1 MTTEDTASAKIA
13 TAFPDLPRGQ
23 KQVARFVMDN
33 EYFVAFAS
41 AAEVAQKASVSTA
54 TVVRFCQAL
63 GYEGY
68 PHLQTVIQQRFPR
81 FTTTVQRLEKRLT
94 SPIPESDLLAR
105 VFAADIDNIKHTMDL
120 IDHETFE
127 AAMAEICQAT
137 SILVVGGGVSAP
149 PTLFFGHSL
158 KVMGFPV
165 QIVTTGGVP
174 LSLELGALRPSD
186 LLIGICFWRYLRETV
201 EAIRWAREIGAKRIT
216 ITDSELSPL
225 AQLADYAFVAT
236 TDGVAY
242 SMSPV
247 APIALI
253 NAFVAALSLRRP
265 QQTLAALRSVDTTYK
280 ESKLLLEE

>member
-1 MTTEDTASAKIA
+1 MTEEA
-13 TAFPDLPRGQ
+13 TLQETITSSFSGLTKKQKDL
-23 KQVARFVMDN
+23 ARFVLDN
-33 EYFVAFAS
+33 EYSVAFAS

-68 PHLQTVIQQRFPR
+68 PHLQAAIRQRFPR
-81 FTTTVQRLEKRLT
+81 FATTVQRLEERLA

-105 VFAADIDNIKHTMDL
+105 VFAADIDNIKRTMDL
-120 IDHETFE
+120 VDHETFE

-137 SILVVGGGVSAP
+137 GVLVVGGEVSAP
-149 PTLFFGHSL
+149 LALFFGHSL
-158 KVMGFPV
+158 KVMGFPI
-165 QIVTTGGVP
+165 QIVTAGGVP
-174 LSLELGALRPSD
+174 LSLELGVLKPSD

-201 EAIRWAREIGAKRIT
+201 EAMRWAREIGAKRIA
-216 ITDSELSPL
+216 ITDSGLSPL
-225 AQLADYAFVAT
+225 AQLADYAFVVT

-242 SMSPV
+242 SSSPV
-247 APIALI
+247 APISLI

-265 QQTLAALRSVDTTYK
+265 EQTLTALRGVDTAYM